1 MDLVGLVEQLTESH
15 AKSVVVNGMNKSQFL
30 SSLAG
35 KAIDTYQALYRHPN
49 QPSFEIGKVV
59 HLHPAQTRKHEE
71 DGSSPWSDPWP
82 FDKRAGVYFIFSEDH
97 QILYIGK
104 TSMGQCLG
112 KRLYCHFG
120 GGTACEYDV
129 AGWGTEPYFV
139 VNIAVPHESPF
150 EAPALEEYL
159 IADLSPKLNVHG
171 I

>member
-1 MDLVGLVEQLTESH
+1 MLAEHVEQPTESH
-15 AKSVVVNGMNKSQFL
+15 AKYAEAELMNKSQFL

-35 KAIDTYQALYRHPN
+35 NAIDAYQARYRHPN
-49 QPSFEIGKVV
+49 QPPFEIGKVV
-59 HLHPAQTRKHEE
+59 HLHPAQTRKSEE

-82 FDKRAGVYFIFSEDH
+82 FDKRAGVYFILSEDH

-104 TSMGQCLG
+104 TSMAQCLG

-120 GGTACEYDV
+120 GGTECEYDA

-139 VNIAVPHESPF
+139 VNIAVPLESPF
-150 EAPALEEYL
+150 EAPALEEFL
-159 IADLSPKLNVHG
+159 IAELSPKLNFHG